1 MSDLHICR
9 DSCLFNLD
17 YRRMWTDDSYLQR
30 ALDILASEYEP
41 YVSPEIKAKQKR
53 IERLLLILALV
64 RIKRYLEPPAETGTP
79 LTVILEF
86 PSPPEDSERIPGI
99 VRKISAVVLGAA
111 FSISFIFKVEIEVL
125 VLIEAFGLEFPV
137 ITTSSILFD
146 VVTVSAGDV

>member
-64 RIKRYLEPPAETGTP
+64 RIKRYLER
-79 LTVILEF
+79 LFLI
-86 PSPPEDSERIPGI
+86 
-99 VRKISAVVLGAA
+99 AA
-111 FSISFIFKVEIEVL
+111 FVFHIPEKMAVKPTKAARITPFIY
-125 VLIEAFGLEFPV
+125 FP
-137 ITTSSILFD
+137 
-146 VVTVSAGDV
+146 